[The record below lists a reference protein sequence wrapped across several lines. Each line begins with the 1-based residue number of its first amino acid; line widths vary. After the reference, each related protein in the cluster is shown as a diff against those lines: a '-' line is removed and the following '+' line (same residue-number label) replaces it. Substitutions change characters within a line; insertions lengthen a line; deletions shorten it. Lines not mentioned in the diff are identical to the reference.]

1 MNNLPVVFQIS
12 KELFFL
18 ISVDE
23 HLALFSHLHVGLP
36 LGAGVRRHCFHDDVC
51 AATAPSPLV
60 GGQRR

>member
-36 LGAGVRRHCFHDDVC
+36 LGAGVR
-51 AATAPSPLV
+51 
-60 GGQRR
+60 